1 MRGPHSPKENPY
13 QSPCQ
18 PVFRQ
23 PFQKRLR
30 RAFRLAW
37 VAYREGIEAEGMTL
51 REHFRAWFCLFS
63 LIAILILLAISAA
76 LYLSGNDLFMHYFR
90 NR

>member
-1 MRGPHSPKENPY
+1 MRGPHSPQENPY

-30 RAFRLAW
+30 RACRLAW

-63 LIAILILLAISAA
+63 LIAILILLAISAG

>member
-1 MRGPHSPKENPY
+1 MQGPHSPQENPY

-23 PFQKRLR
+23 PFQKRFR
-30 RAFRLAW
+30 RACRLAW
-37 VAYREGIEAEGMTL
+37 VAYREGIELEGMTL

-63 LIAILILLAISAA
+63 LTAILILLAISAG

-90 NR
+90 NS